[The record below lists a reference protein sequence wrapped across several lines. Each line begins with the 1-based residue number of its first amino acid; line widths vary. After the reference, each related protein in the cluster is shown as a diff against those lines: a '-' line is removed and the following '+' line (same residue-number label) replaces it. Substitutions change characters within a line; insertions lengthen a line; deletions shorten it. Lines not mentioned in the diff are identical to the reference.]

1 MGTGGAAVLLTDGP
15 AVMTDDGPS
24 AKRRRLPGLEGAL
37 AQRALC
43 EGASPPPWLVQ
54 DMLTGETLEFDGRSG
69 YHLAQAR
76 QVAGLYFRADRP
88 LAVVAADGS
97 SFVGHNDGLAKLVK
111 PSRERPEP
119 GLSEESFRCVCACV
133 RVCVCVCATGPI
145 FMLLTGFHSSSESA
159 ASAKGAGRSPSTSA
173 RARRR
178 GGIQVTCWQHGRG
191 KQR

>member
-1 MGTGGAAVLLTDGP
+1 MSARYESSYCVLHGLAPPSAPSLPPHSPTLTDGP

-43 EGASPPPWLVQ
+43 EGAGPPPWLVQ

-88 LAVVAADGS
+88 LAVIAADGA
-97 SFVGHNDGLAKLVK
+97 SFVGHNAGLPKLVK

-119 GLSEESFRCVCACV
+119 RGGQSRLTFTPLR
-133 RVCVCVCATGPI
+133 THD
-145 FMLLTGFHSSSESA
+145 LLPNIS
-159 ASAKGAGRSPSTSA
+159 RR
-173 RARRR
+173 RARWARL
-178 GGIQVTCWQHGRG
+178 GGV
-191 KQR
+191 